1 MYSNATHIQVT
12 CIVEQSI
19 GSVVLE
25 VSVLDFVKKEIQMK
39 IHIDRNWRIFLLQF
53 FDIIKFKIM
62 DKSRGGGV
70 VAMRSKP
77 VFDPRCYHPEA

>member
-1 MYSNATHIQVT
+1 M
-12 CIVEQSI
+12 QSI

-39 IHIDRNWRIFLLQF
+39 IHIDRNWRIFVLQI
-53 FDIIKFKIM
+53 FDIIKIKIM
-62 DKSRGGGV
+62 DKSRGGGGGEG
-70 VAMRSKP
+70 AMRSKP

>member
-1 MYSNATHIQVT
+1 M
-12 CIVEQSI
+12 QSI

-25 VSVLDFVKKEIQMK
+25 VSVLDFVRKEIQMK

-62 DKSRGGGV
+62 DKSIKYGGGGLQ
-70 VAMRSKP
+70 
-77 VFDPRCYHPEA
+77 

>member
-1 MYSNATHIQVT
+1 MYSNATHIEVT
-12 CIVEQSI
+12 CNVVQSI

-25 VSVLDFVKKEIQMK
+25 VSVLDFVKNENQMK
-39 IHIDRNWRIFLLQF
+39 IHIDRNWRICLLQF

-62 DKSRGGGV
+62 DKSRGV